1 MARLRWGPDSV
12 PRLDAIARGVPTTAV
27 AGAFLVQA
35 ARGRCIAPVH
45 DWLVAVAAGRA
56 DDAGRARTRLLA
68 VGASSGAHLASGLAL
83 AVSQLPRRA
92 SQIARA
98 GSPPVLRHTAGR
110 SPG

>member
-1 MARLRWGPDSV
+1 
-12 PRLDAIARGVPTTAV
+12 VPTTAI
-27 AGAFLVQA
+27 ACAFLGQA

-56 DDAGRARTRLLA
+56 DEASRARERARARVLA
-68 VGASSGAHLASGLAL
+68 VGASSGAHLAAGLAV

-98 GSPPVLRHTAGR
+98 GPSPVLRQTDGR